1 LADKSSASVSE
12 WSPLRRPRYARKGRG
27 VTCRTGWTVPAD
39 ASPAQPTVIGAVDR
53 PAAAPPLERAC
64 NPSPPA
70 VRVFG
75 GRVDRAINTSL
86 SGARNGGRQCRR
98 SYRMC
103 TRRRRE
109 GPAHGQATVWSSRMG
124 ERARRRPFTSAGR
137 RSEAFVFLSRR
148 CSDQVGDTGRDS
160 GRRLHAVICP
170 LAFPYAP
177 SHQSDEG

>member
-1 LADKSSASVSE
+1 MSE

-75 GRVDRAINTSL
+75 GRVDRAINTHCRALGTVGDSAE
-86 SGARNGGRQCRR
+86 GPIGCAPGCVVKARP
-98 SYRMC
+98 MD
-103 TRRRRE
+103 RRRFGHRGWANGRGV
-109 GPAHGQATVWSSRMG
+109 GPSPQPGVDRRHSSSSADAAPIRWATRG
-124 ERARRRPFTSAGR
+124 GIP
-137 RSEAFVFLSRR
+137 
-148 CSDQVGDTGRDS
+148 VGDYTPSYVPSRSLTLRHTNRTKGDRT
-160 GRRLHAVICP
+160 
-170 LAFPYAP
+170 AP
-177 SHQSDEG
+177 R